1 MIYLIS
7 QDWANTSNNH
17 AGIMYL
23 CNQLQE
29 RYPNEYESIVL
40 SDHIGVNQPKNRVL
54 NKLVYLRAQYLHKRE
69 VNRIYA
75 YLASE
80 VSPGDKIILMEY
92 MDLLFRMKDFA
103 YKVKQNF
110 VGANLYAMVHL
121 VPGKLDRLMSSN
133 DDLMNWVKPIDKILT
148 LGTTLTE
155 YFVKRGVNKNKVATT
170 FHYVDEYYH
179 NKSSIEE
186 KEKPTVIAM
195 GNQMRNINLLKTI
208 VDNNLNTNFIICQGM
223 NDMRGIFGGNKN
235 VKLIPFVEESELRHY
250 MAISD
255 ISLNVMED
263 TIGSNV
269 IVTSLAMGLAMICT
283 DCGSIRNYCDNSNTL
298 FCKAEEDYSKA
309 IRILTEDSEM
319 TVSMRKSAA
328 KRAKD
333 LSISRFSEYIKGL

>member
-7 QDWANTSNNH
+7 QDWPNTSNNH

-40 SDHIGVNQPKNRVL
+40 PDRIGVNRPKNRVL
-54 NKLVYLRAQYLHKRE
+54 NKLVYLRAQYLHNRE
-69 VNRIYA
+69 VNRIYT
-75 YLASE
+75 YLASK
-80 VSPGDKIILMEY
+80 VNSGDKIILMEY
-92 MDLLFRMKDFA
+92 MDLLFRMKHFA

-110 VGANLYAMVHL
+110 AGVSLYAMVHL
-121 VPGKLDRLMSSN
+121 VPAKLDCLMSSN
-133 DDLMNWVKPIDKILT
+133 DDFMDWVKPVDKILT
-148 LGTTLTE
+148 LGVTLTE
-155 YFVKRGVNKNKVATT
+155 YFVKRGVDKNKVATT
-170 FHYVDEYYH
+170 FHYVDEYYY
-179 NKSSIEE
+179 NKSFIEK
-186 KEKPTVIAM
+186 KETPTVIAM
-195 GNQMRNINLLKTI
+195 GNQMRNVNLLKTI
-208 VDNNLNTNFIICQGM
+208 VDNNPNTKFIICQGM
-223 NDMRGIFGGNKN
+223 NDMGGIFGGNKN

-269 IVTSLAMGLAMICT
+269 IVTSLGMGLAMICT
-283 DCGSIRNYCDNSNTL
+283 DCGSIRNYCDNTNTL
-298 FCKAEEDYSKA
+298 FCKTEEDYSKA
-309 IRILTEDSEM
+309 IRMLTEDSEM

-333 LSISRFSEYIKGL
+333 FSISRFSEYIKGL